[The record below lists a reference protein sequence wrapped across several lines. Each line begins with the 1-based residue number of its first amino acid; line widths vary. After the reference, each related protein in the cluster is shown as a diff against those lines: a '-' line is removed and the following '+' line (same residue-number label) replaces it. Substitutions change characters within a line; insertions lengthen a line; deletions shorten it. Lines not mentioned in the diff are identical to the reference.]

1 MSRARLAWWALAS
14 AGIALPAWGQ
24 AQPVSP
30 PPAPPQPAPI
40 KYAAAEYLRAEA
52 GHLLGLVKT
61 EGGQK
66 FLIASN
72 WAPVIETPRLLYA
85 NRQTHEAATPEEF
98 AALAAEKRKGL
109 ESTILDEE
117 FYYHTFY
124 GSPLAYCR
132 PLDLLC
138 EAAGTG
144 AKCFSYKQRLLD
156 FGCGGVIHLRLL
168 ASLGMDVVGVDV
180 DPILRAFYREEMDQG
195 SVPGAQ
201 FGGELGSP
209 GNLRLVFAQWPLDA
223 EAKRKVGGEFDF
235 VVAKNTLKKG
245 FVNPERPVDDRFR
258 VKLGVKD
265 EEFVG
270 ALYAALKPGGM
281 VMIYNLCPAQSKET
295 YIPWADGRCPFPRET
310 LEKAGFRVH
319 EFDKDDTLA
328 GRDMARRL
336 EWNKGEDGMDIENDL
351 FATYTLLQRPAVAG
365 EAPAASAP
373 TSAEKPPAGKP

>member
-1 MSRARLAWWALAS
+1 MARARLAWWALAS
-14 AGIALPAWGQ
+14 AGLALPALGQ
-24 AQPVSP
+24 AQPVP
-30 PPAPPQPAPI
+30 PPQPAPI
-40 KYAAAEYLRAEA
+40 KHAAVEYMRAEA
-52 GHLLGLVKT
+52 GRLLGLVKT

-72 WAPVIETPRLLYA
+72 WGPVIETPRMIYA

-98 AALAAEKRKGL
+98 AALPAEKRKGL

-117 FYYHTFY
+117 FYFHTFS

-138 EAAGTG
+138 QAAGTG

-168 ASLGMDVVGVDV
+168 ASLGMEVVGVDV

-195 SVPGAQ
+195 VVPGAQ
-201 FGGELGSP
+201 FGGEMGPP
-209 GNLRLVFAQWPLDA
+209 GNLKLVFGAWPFDAQ
-223 EAKRKVGGEFDF
+223 AKVKVGAEYDF

-245 FVNPERPVDDRFR
+245 FVNPEQPVDDRFR

-265 EEFVG
+265 EEFVA
-270 ALYAALKPGGM
+270 ALYAALKPGGL
-281 VMIYNLCPAQSKET
+281 VMIYNLCPAQGKET
-295 YIPWADGRCPFPRET
+295 YIPWADGRCPFPRAM
-310 LEKAGFRVH
+310 LEKAGFRVL
-319 EFDKDDTLA
+319 EFDQDDTLA

-336 EWNKGEDGMDIENDL
+336 EWTKGEDGMDIENDL
-351 FATYTLLQRPAVAG
+351 FATYTLLLRPTTVAP
-365 EAPAASAP
+365 EPATP
-373 TSAEKPPAGKP
+373 EKQGPEKPPASKP